1 MNLKINRIIDE
12 IARTKAKIAELQ
24 TLLPELERKR
34 LDMENTE
41 IVRLVRSANIAPAE
55 LPGFV
60 ESLRKAGTAAVTVP
74 QETHQ
79 QEREPAGDDR
89 DAGSITDYGAGA
101 NTEPAENE
109 EDETDA

>member
-1 MNLKINRIIDE
+1 MNPKINSTIKE
-12 IARTKAKIAELQ
+12 IERTKAKIAELQ
-24 TLLPELERKR
+24 ALLPELERKR

-41 IVRLVRSANIAPAE
+41 IVRLVRSANIAPAD

-79 QEREPAGDDR
+79 PEREPAGDT
-89 DAGSITDYGAGA
+89 GGGTDNGAGA
-101 NTEPAENE
+101 DTDPAENE
-109 EDETDA
+109 EDDTDA